1 MTYVMSDLHG
11 EYRLFAA
18 LMKKIRF
25 STKDR
30 LYICG
35 DVIEKGPQSVKLLKK
50 LLSLPNVYIIR
61 GNHEDAFIQYYHS
74 LMAETDDFDLVLS
87 KLREYIQGD
96 GQLLDWETIDAIENL
111 PYYIE
116 TDSFIC
122 VHAGLMLTEDGRL
135 PNLSKARAEDMLYN
149 RRFKNPNVLPKD
161 GKCVFYGHTA
171 TTGVNAEGGILTYIR
186 EGSDPHD
193 FSSYIKVH
201 LDMGSFVTGRVG
213 CFCIDNCQCY
223 YAHKSEI

>member
-1 MTYVMSDLHG
+1 MTYLMSDLHG
-11 EYRLFAA
+11 EYKLFCA
-18 LMKKIRF
+18 LMKKIHF

-50 LLSLPNVYIIR
+50 LLSLPNVYLIR
-61 GNHEDAFIQYYHS
+61 GNHEDAFIQFYHS
-74 LMAETDDFDLVLS
+74 LMVETDDFDLVLS
-87 KLREYIQGD
+87 KLRDYIQGD
-96 GQLLDWETIDAIENL
+96 GHLLDWEMVDAIENL

-116 TDSFIC
+116 TDRFIC
-122 VHAGLMLTEDGRL
+122 VHAGLTLTAEGKL
-135 PNLSKARAEDMLYN
+135 PPLSEARAEDMLYN
-149 RRFKNPNVLPKD
+149 RRFKNPDVLPKD
-161 GKCVFYGHTA
+161 CKCVFYGHTS
-171 TTGVNAEGGILTYIR
+171 TTGVNEDGGILTYIR
-186 EGSDPHD
+186 EGSDPQD

-223 YAHKSEI
+223 YANRSEI

>member
-11 EYRLFAA
+11 EYRLFVA
-18 LMKKIRF
+18 LMKKIHF

-35 DVIEKGPQSVKLLKK
+35 DVIEKGPQSVKLIKK

-74 LMAETDDFDLVLS
+74 LMAETDDFYFVLS

-96 GQLLDWETIDAIENL
+96 GHLLDWETIDAIENL

-135 PNLSKARAEDMLYN
+135 PNLSRARAEDMLYN
-149 RRFKNPNVLPKD
+149 RRFKNPDVLPKD

-171 TTGVNAEGGILTYIR
+171 TTGVNVEGGILTYIR

-223 YAHKSEI
+223 YVNKSEI

>member
-18 LMKKIRF
+18 LMKKIHF

-35 DVIEKGPQSVKLLKK
+35 DVIEKGPQSVKLVKK

-96 GQLLDWETIDAIENL
+96 GHLLDWETIDAIENL

-116 TDSFIC
+116 TDRFIC

-135 PNLSKARAEDMLYN
+135 PNLSKTRAEDMLYN
-149 RRFKNPNVLPKD
+149 RRFKNPDVLPKD

-171 TTGVNAEGGILTYIR
+171 TTGINAEGGILTYIR
-186 EGSDPHD
+186 EGSDPKD

-223 YAHKSEI
+223 YVNKSEI